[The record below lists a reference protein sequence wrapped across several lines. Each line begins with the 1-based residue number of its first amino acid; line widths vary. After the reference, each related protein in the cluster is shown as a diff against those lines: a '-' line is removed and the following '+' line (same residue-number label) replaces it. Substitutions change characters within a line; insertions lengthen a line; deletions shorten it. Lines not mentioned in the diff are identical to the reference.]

1 MVNLNINQRVSLVEM
16 IRCVHQEWTCV
27 LASWRCACVST
38 EVPFFTMESTND
50 PGDSWGF
57 DNGWG
62 ATTTN
67 TTTTTHS
74 SSSSSSSSTGATSRQ
89 ELLQKRREERRLKQQ
104 AAREKRSA
112 GMSLKPS
119 GLGVAKKDFWIFNN
133 LSIMCWKVL
142 MKKNRTCMQ
151 HACIWG
157 VKCTSKQHVWW
168 TII

>member
-1 MVNLNINQRVSLVEM
+1 M
-16 IRCVHQEWTCV
+16 CVHI
-27 LASWRCACVST
+27 

-62 ATTTN
+62 STATNTN
-67 TTTTTHS
+67 TTTTTTH

-89 ELLQKRREERRLKQQ
+89 ELLQKKREERRLKQQ

-119 GLGVAKKDFWIFNN
+119 GLGVAKKDF
-133 LSIMCWKVL
+133 
-142 MKKNRTCMQ
+142 
-151 HACIWG
+151 
-157 VKCTSKQHVWW
+157 
-168 TII
+168 